1 MFEKFSDG
9 SRRAL
14 TTAKEAARLRNAQE
28 ISVGHMLLGLTMC
41 DAEAANVLATR
52 GVTTSTVES
61 HLPAIV
67 TQPRAAEGDPIPFSE
82 ASKAALVDAVRHAT
96 TSDGLE
102 AIRTADLLAA
112 VTACDDPEFASLR
125 AVLRP

>member
-14 TTAKEAARLRNAQE
+14 TIAKEAARRRDARE
-28 ISVGHMLLGLTMC
+28 ISVGHILLGLTMC
-41 DAEAANVLATR
+41 DAEAATVLATR
-52 GVTTSTVES
+52 GVTASTVES

-67 TQPRAAEGDPIPFSE
+67 GQPRAVEGHPIPFSE
-82 ASKAALVDAVRHAT
+82 ASKTALVDAVRHAT

-112 VTACDDPEFASLR
+112 VTDCDDPEFAALKTT
-125 AVLRP
+125 LRP